1 MMSKMGFKCLINSLD
16 LLPIIR
22 GNSRLWSSSFLIMKT
37 DYGKKNIKF
46 RKVVMIYKILEY
58 IYKNRL
64 FGYGFKIPLKGFIMV
79 IKYLCVY

>member
-1 MMSKMGFKCLINSLD
+1 
-16 LLPIIR
+16 
-22 GNSRLWSSSFLIMKT
+22 
-37 DYGKKNIKF
+37 
-46 RKVVMIYKILEY
+46 MIYKILEY